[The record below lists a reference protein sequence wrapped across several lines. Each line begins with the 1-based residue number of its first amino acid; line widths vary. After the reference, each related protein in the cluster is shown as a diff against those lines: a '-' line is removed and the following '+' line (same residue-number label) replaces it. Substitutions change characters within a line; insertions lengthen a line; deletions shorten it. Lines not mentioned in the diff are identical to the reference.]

1 MNLPAGLSVSKLV
14 AKSSFSAGVSFN
26 VDPTICF
33 TCPEWR
39 SMQGLNFMVAKRC
52 TGLKYARLF
61 VFVLCCVV

>member
-1 MNLPAGLSVSKLV
+1 VNSHVNNLPAGLSVSKLV

-39 SMQGLNFMVAKRC
+39 SMQGLNFIVARRC
-52 TGLKYARLF
+52 MLN
-61 VFVLCCVV
+61 VLA